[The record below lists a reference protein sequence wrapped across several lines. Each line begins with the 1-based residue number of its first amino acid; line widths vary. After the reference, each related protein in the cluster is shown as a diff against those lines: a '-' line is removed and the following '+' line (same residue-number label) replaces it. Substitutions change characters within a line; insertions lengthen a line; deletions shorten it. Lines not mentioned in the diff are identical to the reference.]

1 MIITSN
7 LKFSDW
13 KSVMGEE
20 HLTATLLDRLTHR
33 AHILEFLG
41 ESFRFRQRLQQAER
55 QGQQAEVSDP
65 ALVLASPA
73 PNSG

>member
-1 MIITSN
+1 VIITSN
-7 LKFSDW
+7 LKFGEW

-20 HLTATLLDRLTHR
+20 HLTAALLDRLTHR

-55 QGQQAEVSDP
+55 QGHQAEVSDP
-65 ALVLASPA
+65 ALVQAAPA
-73 PNSG
+73 PSSG